1 MMWGFLLFC
10 GMCYASA
17 QHTEITRGRSVWL
30 GGDKME
36 LFAFNGAE
44 MGLKVMDEGGNSK
57 KLNYGGHEKAF
68 VSRLCV
74 AGVNGGFF
82 TKENN
87 PLGLVIQNGK
97 RLHTLETG
105 SFAVAGVLFDNGKKV
120 ELLRSRDYLALSKEK
135 RSQVKE
141 ALQGG
146 PFLVEKGKV
155 VKGLDKEKK
164 ASRTFIATNGKGIWL
179 LGVSSSLSLAELAQW
194 LANPA
199 DMGGFTVTQAL
210 NFDGGSSSLFW
221 LKDKGSMMYPSKPV
235 RNYLGISPRKGPEKK

>member
-1 MMWGFLLFC
+1 MMCAVLFLC
-10 GMCYASA
+10 CMCYASA
-17 QHTEITRGRSVWL
+17 QHTEISRGRAVWL

-36 LFAFNGAE
+36 LFAFKGAE
-44 MGLKVMDEGGNSK
+44 MGLKVMDEGGAT

-68 VSRLCV
+68 MSRLCV

-120 ELLRSRDYLALSKEK
+120 ELLRSLDYLALSKEK
-135 RSQVKE
+135 REQVKE

-155 VKGLDKEKK
+155 VKGLDHEKK
-164 ASRTFIATNGKGIWL
+164 AARTFIATNGKGIWL

-199 DMGGFTVTQAL
+199 DMGGFTITQAL

-221 LKDKGSMMYPSKPV
+221 LKDKGSLMYPSKPV
-235 RNYLGISPRKGPEKK
+235 RNYLGISPRKVSKKK